1 MPVIDEKTYIFL
13 LVLLVAGCASVT
25 EMNKMDKFEQTSH
38 AYELAIRWSDF
49 EMASTFIKNQQDPD
63 LAAQIEHLKQFQVTS
78 YQVKRFLPSAE
89 KNEILVF
96 ADVQYFKKD
105 GLIVKN
111 YSHRQLWHFDPDKE
125 GWYLTSG
132 LPDFK

>member
-1 MPVIDEKTYIFL
+1 MVKVKSYIILLSL
-13 LVLLVAGCASVT
+13 LVIGCASVT
-25 EMNKMDKFEQTSH
+25 EMKKMDKFEQASH

-49 EMASTFIKNQQDPD
+49 EMASSFIKDQQDPD
-63 LAAQIEHLKQFQVTS
+63 LAAQIEHLKQYKVTS
-78 YQVKRFLPSAE
+78 YEVKRFLPSEE
-89 KNEILVF
+89 KSHILVF

-111 YSHRQLWHFDPDKE
+111 FSHRQLWQFDLEKK

>member
-1 MPVIDEKTYIFL
+1 MINVKPYIFL
-13 LVLLVAGCASVT
+13 LSLLVVGCASVT
-25 EMNKMDKFEQTSH
+25 EMKKMDKFEQTSH

-49 EMASTFIKNQQDPD
+49 EIASSFIKDQEDPD
-63 LAAQIEHLKQFQVTS
+63 LAAQIEHLKQYQVTS
-78 YQVKRFLPSAE
+78 YEVKRFFPSAE
-89 KNEILVF
+89 KSQVLVF

-111 YSHRQLWHFDPDKE
+111 YSHRQLWQFDPDKE

>member
-1 MPVIDEKTYIFL
+1 MINIKPYIFL
-13 LVLLVAGCASVT
+13 LLMLVASCASVID
-25 EMNKMDKFEQTSH
+25 MKKMERFEKVSH

-49 EMASTFIKNQQDPD
+49 EMASSFIKNQEDPD
-63 LAAQIEHLKQFQVTS
+63 LAAQIEHLKQYKVTS
-78 YQVKRFLPSAE
+78 YEVKRFLPSAE
-89 KNEILVF
+89 KSQILVF

-111 YSHRQLWHFDPDKE
+111 YSPRQLWNFDPDQE
-125 GWYLTSG
+125 NWFLTSG

>member
-1 MPVIDEKTYIFL
+1 MAGLKLY
-13 LVLLVAGCASVT
+13 LVLLSLLVVGCASVT
-25 EMNKMDKFEQTSH
+25 EMKKMDKFEQTSH

-49 EMASTFIKNQQDPD
+49 EMASSFIKNQEDPD
-63 LAAQIEHLKQFQVTS
+63 LAAQIEHLKQYKVTS
-78 YQVKRFLPSAE
+78 YEVKRFLPSAE
-89 KNEILVF
+89 KSQILVF

-111 YSHRQLWHFDPDKE
+111 YSHRQLWNFDPDQE
-125 GWYLTSG
+125 NWFLTSG

>member
-1 MPVIDEKTYIFL
+1 MTNVKPYIFFLLL
-13 LVLLVAGCASVT
+13 LVVGCASVAD
-25 EMNKMDKFEQTSH
+25 MKKMDKFEQTSH

-49 EMASTFIKNQQDPD
+49 EMASAFIKDQEDPN
-63 LAAQIEHLKQFQVTS
+63 LAAQIEHLKQYQVTS
-78 YQVKRFLPSAE
+78 YEVKRFLPSAE
-89 KNEILVF
+89 KSQVLVF
-96 ADVQYFKKD
+96 ADVQYFRKD

-111 YSHRQLWHFDPDKE
+111 YSHRQLWTFDPEKE

>member
-1 MPVIDEKTYIFL
+1 MAGLKFYIALFSL
-13 LVLLVAGCASVT
+13 LVVGCATVT
-25 EMNKMDKFEQTSH
+25 EMKKMDKFEETSH

-49 EMASTFIKNQQDPD
+49 EMASSFIKDQANPD
-63 LAAQIEHLKQFQVTS
+63 LAAQIEHLKQYKVTS
-78 YQVKRFLPSAE
+78 YEVKRFLPSAE
-89 KNEILVF
+89 KSQVLVF

-111 YSHRQLWHFDPDKE
+111 FSHRQLWQFDPDQE
-125 GWYLTSG
+125 NWFLTSG

>member
-1 MPVIDEKTYIFL
+1 MINVKPYIFL
-13 LVLLVAGCASVT
+13 LLLLVAGCASVT
-25 EMNKMDKFEQTSH
+25 EMKKMDKFEQVSH

-49 EMASTFIKNQQDPD
+49 EMASSFIKDQQDPA
-63 LAAQIEHLKQFQVTS
+63 LAAQIEHLKQYKVTS
-78 YQVKRFLPSAE
+78 YEVKRFLPSAE
-89 KNEILVF
+89 KSQVLVF

-111 YSHRQLWHFDPDKE
+111 FSHRQLWQFDPDQE
-125 GWYLTSG
+125 NWFLTSG

>member
-1 MPVIDEKTYIFL
+1 MAGLKLYIVLLLL
-13 LVLLVAGCASVT
+13 LVLGCASVT
-25 EMNKMDKFEQTSH
+25 EMKKMDKFEQASH

-49 EMASTFIKNQQDPD
+49 EMASSFIKNQEDPD
-63 LAAQIEHLKQFQVTS
+63 LSAQIEHLKQYKVTS
-78 YQVKRFLPSAE
+78 YEVKRFLPSEE
-89 KNEILVF
+89 KSHILVF

-111 YSHRQLWHFDPDKE
+111 YSHRQLWQFDPDKE